1 MQGNFAFVI
10 ASIVVIAS
18 IGTVSIL
25 TATPGAFGYS
35 SSIENCTP
43 GAFLFLRS
51 PANNSVTS
59 TSTILSCLT
68 ATSTMTSGQTCIV
81 FGEASGLFVRVTTDS
96 GVPVAGAEVD
106 AVQNGPVIN
115 NVSCG
120 LATINPLYTN
130 SSGFVSMPAAGGRP
144 LAGSFDI
151 TVRYSG
157 HQYRTQVDLRP
168 LTATY
173 VFVKVPSGSVSLAN
187 CYYNQHCQVS

>member
-1 MQGNFAFVI
+1 MQGIFAFVI

-51 PANNSVTS
+51 PANNSITS

-96 GVPVAGAEVD
+96 EVPVAGAEVD
-106 AVQNGPVIN
+106 AVQNGPIIN

-120 LATINPLYTN
+120 LATINPLYTQT
-130 SSGFVSMPAAGGRP
+130 AAT
-144 LAGSFDI
+144 I
-151 TVRYSG
+151 TNAARF
-157 HQYRTQVDLRP
+157 HEQAD
-168 LTATY
+168 A
-173 VFVKVPSGSVSLAN
+173 
-187 CYYNQHCQVS
+187 

>member
-10 ASIVVIAS
+10 VTIVVITS

-25 TATPGAFGYS
+25 AAAPGAFTDS
-35 SSIENCTP
+35 STIENCTP
-43 GAFLFLRS
+43 GAYLFLRS
-51 PANNSVTS
+51 PANGSIVS

-106 AVQNGPVIN
+106 AVQNGPIIN

-130 SSGFVSMPAAGGRP
+130 SSGFVNIPAASGRP
-144 LAGSFDI
+144 LAGSFDFVI
-151 TVRYSG
+151 SYGG
-157 HQYRTQVDLRP
+157 HVYRAQTDLRP

-173 VFVKVPSGSVSLAN
+173 VFVKVPSGAISSAS
-187 CYYNQHCQVS
+187 CYYNERCPVS

>member
-10 ASIVVIAS
+10 ATIVVVAS

-51 PANNSVTS
+51 PANNSITS

-68 ATSTMTSGQTCIV
+68 ATSTMTGGQTCIV

-106 AVQNGPVIN
+106 AVQNGPIIN

-120 LATINPLYTN
+120 LATINSLYTN
-130 SSGFVSMPAAGGRP
+130 SSGFVSISAASGRP
-144 LAGSFDI
+144 LAGSFDFVI
-151 TVRYSG
+151 RYGG
-157 HQYRTQVDLRP
+157 HLYHAQADLKP

-173 VFVKVPSGSVSLAN
+173 VFVKVPSGAISSAS
-187 CYYNQHCQVS
+187 CYYNERCPVS

>member
-1 MQGNFAFVI
+1 MFVI
-10 ASIVVIAS
+10 ATVVVIAS

-35 SSIENCTP
+35 STIENCTP
-43 GAFLFLRS
+43 GGFLFLRS
-51 PANNSVTS
+51 PANNSIAS

-68 ATSTMTSGQTCIV
+68 ATSTMTSGQVCIV
-81 FGEASGLFVRVTTDS
+81 QGEAAGLFVRVTTDS
-96 GVPVAGAEVD
+96 GVPVSGAEVD

-130 SSGFVSMPAAGGRP
+130 TSGFVSIPPANGRP
-144 LAGSFDI
+144 LAGSFEFV
-151 TVRYSG
+151 VRYSG
-157 HQYRTQVDLRP
+157 HSYRAQADLSP
-168 LTATY
+168 LTATF
-173 VFVKVPSGSVSLAN
+173 VFVKVPSGTVSLAN